1 MCESD
6 FDFEILTLR
15 KTNRHFIIESFKIP
29 YWIEMKWRFDL
40 LLSVKLYTTILILII
55 LIIEQQ
61 SQKSILVFEKMIY
74 YNDK

>member
-6 FDFEILTLR
+6 FDFEILTF
-15 KTNRHFIIESFKIP
+15 KTNRHFIIESFEIP
-29 YWIEMKWRFDL
+29 YWIEMKWYFDL
-40 LLSVKLYTTILILII
+40 LLSVKLYATILVLTI